1 MEPETQQ
8 LNERAEALM
17 DAEQW
22 TEAIELIE
30 SKPLLFESDAELSW
44 NLGWAYFK
52 LDDWK
57 TAQSHLSRARD
68 LEPARAASWWALGVV
83 QREDGL
89 LEEAERN
96 VREALRLRDSSSF
109 RRTLAL
115 ILMQRGKLG
124 EAEQVHL
131 KGIELKPDS
140 PERWGTYA
148 CFLDDC
154 GRQTEA
160 QAAYKKA
167 RLFRGN

>member
-1 MEPETQQ
+1 MERESKQ

-22 TEAIELIE
+22 TEAIMLIE
-30 SKPLLFESDAELSW
+30 SEPLLLETNAELSW

-52 LDDWK
+52 LGDWK
-57 TAQSHLSRARD
+57 TAQLHLKRARA
-68 LEPARAASWWALGVV
+68 LEPTLAASWWALGVA

-96 VREALRLRDSSSF
+96 LKEALRLRDSTNF
-109 RRTLAL
+109 RRSLAL
-115 ILMQRGKLG
+115 TLMERGKLG

-131 KGIELKPDS
+131 KGIELKPES
-140 PERWGTYA
+140 PERWGSYA

-154 GRQTEA
+154 GRQSEA

-167 RLFRGN
+167 RLYRGN

>member
-1 MEPETQQ
+1 MQLESEQ
-8 LNERAEALM
+8 LNERAEELM

-22 TEAIELIE
+22 TEAIQLLE
-30 SKPLLFESDAELSW
+30 SQPQLFQSDAQLSW

-52 LDDWK
+52 LGDWK
-57 TAQSHLSRARD
+57 TAQLHLSRARA
-68 LEPARAASWWALGVV
+68 LEPGRAASWWALGVA
-83 QREDGL
+83 QREDGML
-89 LEEAERN
+89 DEAERN
-96 VREALRLRDSSSF
+96 VKEALRLRDSSNF

-115 ILMQRGKLG
+115 ILMQRGKLR

-131 KGIELKPDS
+131 KGLELKPES
-140 PERWGTYA
+140 PERWGCYA

-154 GRQTEA
+154 GRSSEA